1 MMAAQ
6 FNLDI
11 ISLLEELSPSLK
23 LIVPSFIIQELEKI
37 KERSKGKT
45 KTAASVA
52 LKIANLSPVNIKIIP
67 LLKGERVDDALL
79 RISKV
84 LCTNDREL
92 RRKARKKGIIVI
104 YLRQR
109 KYLAVDGYFEGS
121 MRS

>member
-1 MMAAQ
+1 MIAAQ

-11 ISLLEELSPSLK
+11 ISQLEELVPSLK
-23 LIVPSFIIQELEKI
+23 LVVPSFIILELEKI

-45 KTAASVA
+45 KTAASIA
-52 LKIANLSPVNIKIIP
+52 LKIANLSPVIIKSIP
-67 LLKGERVDDALL
+67 LLKGEQVDDALI

-92 RRKARKKGIIVI
+92 RRKARNKGIIVI

-109 KYLAVDGYFEGS
+109 KYLAVDGYFEGLS
-121 MRS
+121 